1 MNREWKRKMRHD
13 KKLVKELFEII
24 QKYFPELL
32 DKFANL
38 SDKRNSH
45 YVTYSMKVICVTRLF
60 ALLCGLTSMASLTDN
75 FNTQYTIDNISSI
88 CNGKLTELPY
98 WETIQDVFININID
112 ENVLDSFPI
121 R

>member
-38 SDKRNSH
+38 SDIVVHLPKPTIFNNKLSNS
-45 YVTYSMKVICVTRLF
+45 SMLET
-60 ALLCGLTSMASLTDN
+60 
-75 FNTQYTIDNISSI
+75 TQI
-88 CNGKLTELPY
+88 L
-98 WETIQDVFININID
+98 
-112 ENVLDSFPI
+112 
-121 R
+121 

>member
-1 MNREWKRKMRHD
+1 MIIVNREWKRKMRHD

-60 ALLCGLTSMASLTDN
+60 ALLCGLTSM
-75 FNTQYTIDNISSI
+75 
-88 CNGKLTELPY
+88 
-98 WETIQDVFININID
+98 
-112 ENVLDSFPI
+112 VL
-121 R
+121 